1 MHTPEW
7 TYAHKYFKVRLA
19 NKILE
24 RKKIDLKIFQN
35 LKRTHP
41 LTKLNTNNSCY
52 VDNYLALVGK

>member
-1 MHTPEW
+1 
-7 TYAHKYFKVRLA
+7 
-19 NKILE
+19 LE
-24 RKKIDLKIFQN
+24 RKKIDLKTFQN